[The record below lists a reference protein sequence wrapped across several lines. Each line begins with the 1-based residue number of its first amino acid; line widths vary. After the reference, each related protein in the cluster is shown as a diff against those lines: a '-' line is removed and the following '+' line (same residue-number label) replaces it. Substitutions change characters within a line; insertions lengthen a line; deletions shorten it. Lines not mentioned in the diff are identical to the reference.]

1 MEQDVIKVQRAM
13 WAFWIAAAL
22 AAIGAVAPLSFS
34 IGAHSRLQWV
44 IVPFGIAAVVL
55 GINAV
60 MYHQGRSLAAT
71 LYFVAG
77 LAIVY
82 GILAMVAVPL
92 RLAVVG
98 TCPPAPARCPLGY
111 EQPMTSAENSGLA
124 LASFCGVLAIFVGF
138 YGLLM
143 LYRRLG
149 VRPLQRSLWPAKP
162 PAKPAPASEVAPAAA
177 APVAATP
184 AEPVPVKAAPAMAP
198 AQAPQAQ
205 AAPVEAA
212 PAEAAP
218 AEAAPAEAA
227 PAEAAPA
234 EAAPAE
240 AAPAPAAP
248 APAAPRAPRS
258 RSRPRA
264 KVPPLSADE
273 PKELPAP
280 EEPKELPAPAET
292 EELPPPD

>member
-111 EQPMTSAENSGLA
+111 EQPLTSAENSGLA

-162 PAKPAPASEVAPAAA
+162 PAKPAQPVEVAPAAV
-177 APVAATP
+177 APVVAAP
-184 AEPVPVKAAPAMAP
+184 AEPVQAAPV
-198 AQAPQAQ
+198 Q

-212 PAEAAP
+212 PVEAAP
-218 AEAAPAEAA
+218 VEAAPVEAA
-227 PAEAAPA
+227 RVE
-234 EAAPAE
+234 
-240 AAPAPAAP
+240 AAP
-248 APAAPRAPRS
+248 APAAPRAARS
-258 RSRPRA
+258 RTRPRA
-264 KVPPLSADE
+264 KARPQAADE

-292 EELPPPD
+292 EELPPPA

>member
-1 MEQDVIKVQRAM
+1 MELNVIRNQRVM

-34 IGAHSRLQWV
+34 IGAHSRLQAV
-44 IVPFGIAAVVL
+44 IVPFGIAAIAL

-71 LYFVAG
+71 LYFIAG

-92 RLAVVG
+92 RLAVIG
-98 TCPPAPARCPLGY
+98 TCPPEPAKCPLGF
-111 EQPMTSAENSGLA
+111 EPPMTSAENNGLA

-149 VRPLQRSLWPAKP
+149 VRPRRGFLWPVKP
-162 PAKPAPASEVAPAAA
+162 PAQPAPAAEI
-177 APVAATP
+177 TP
-184 AEPVPVKAAPAMAP
+184 P
-198 AQAPQAQ
+198 
-205 AAPVEAA
+205 
-212 PAEAAP
+212 
-218 AEAAPAEAA
+218 
-227 PAEAAPA
+227 
-234 EAAPAE
+234 
-240 AAPAPAAP
+240 PAAP
-248 APAAPRAPRS
+248 APAAPVVATPVVATPVVKAPEVTAPAEVAPAEPTPGVEAPTPTAPKATAPRVA
-258 RSRPRA
+258 RSRPRSQPRA
-264 KVPPLSADE
+264 KLQTMDE

-280 EEPKELPAPAET
+280 VEPKELPAPEP
-292 EELPPPD
+292 EDLPPAT

>member
-13 WAFWIAAAL
+13 WAFWIAAAI
-22 AAIGAVAPLSFS
+22 AAVGAVAPLSFS

-71 LYFVAG
+71 LYFFAG

-98 TCPPAPARCPLGY
+98 TCPPAPASCPLGY

-124 LASFCGVLAIFVGF
+124 LASFCGVLAIFIGF

-162 PAKPAPASEVAPAAA
+162 PARPAPAAQVAPAATAPMVA
-177 APVAATP
+177 APVEAATAPVEAVP
-184 AEPVPVKAAPAMAP
+184 APLEPVTVE
-198 AQAPQAQ
+198 

-212 PAEAAP
+212 PVE
-218 AEAAPAEAA
+218 
-227 PAEAAPA
+227 
-234 EAAPAE
+234 
-240 AAPAPAAP
+240 AAP

-258 RSRPRA
+258 RTRPRA
-264 KVPPLSADE
+264 RVRPLPADE

-292 EELPPPD
+292 EELPPPA

>member
-1 MEQDVIKVQRAM
+1 
-13 WAFWIAAAL
+13 
-22 AAIGAVAPLSFS
+22 
-34 IGAHSRLQWV
+34 V
-44 IVPFGIAAVVL
+44 IVPFGIAAVVF

-111 EQPMTSAENSGLA
+111 EQPMTSPENSGLA

-149 VRPLQRSLWPAKP
+149 VRPRQSILWPAKP
-162 PAKPAPASEVAPAAA
+162 PAQPTPPAAVAPAAV
-177 APVAATP
+177 APVVAAP
-184 AEPVPVKAAPAMAP
+184 AEPVPVKAAPPTAP
-198 AQAPQAQ
+198 AQAAPAQAAPAQAAPAQ
-205 AAPVEAA
+205 AAPVE
-212 PAEAAP
+212 PT
-218 AEAAPAEAA
+218 
-227 PAEAAPA
+227 
-234 EAAPAE
+234 
-240 AAPAPAAP
+240 P

-258 RSRPRA
+258 RTRARA
-264 KVPPLSADE
+264 KARPQAADE

-292 EELPPPD
+292 EELPPPA

>member
-1 MEQDVIKVQRAM
+1 VEQDVTKVQRAM
-13 WAFWIAAAL
+13 WAFWAAAAL

-71 LYFVAG
+71 LYFFAG

-98 TCPPAPARCPLGY
+98 TCPPSPARCPLGY
-111 EQPMTSAENSGLA
+111 EQPLTSAENSGLA
-124 LASFCGVLAIFVGF
+124 LASFCGILAIFVGF

-149 VRPLQRSLWPAKP
+149 VRPRQRSLWPAKP
-162 PAKPAPASEVAPAAA
+162 PAQPAPPAEVAPAAPTPVVA
-177 APVAATP
+177 APVAAAPRVAAP
-184 AEPVPVKAAPAMAP
+184 APVEPVPL
-198 AQAPQAQ
+198 Q
-205 AAPVEAA
+205 AAPVE
-212 PAEAAP
+212 P
-218 AEAAPAEAA
+218 
-227 PAEAAPA
+227 
-234 EAAPAE
+234 
-240 AAPAPAAP
+240 APAPAP
-248 APAAPRAPRS
+248 PRAPRS
-258 RSRPRA
+258 RTRPRA
-264 KVPPLSADE
+264 KARPVADE

-280 EEPKELPAPAET
+280 EEPKELPAPADAED
-292 EELPPPD
+292 PPPPA

>member
-124 LASFCGVLAIFVGF
+124 LASFCGVLAIFIGF

-149 VRPLQRSLWPAKP
+149 VGARPRRGLLWPAKP
-162 PAKPAPASEVAPAAA
+162 PSP
-177 APVAATP
+177 PVAATP
-184 AEPVPVKAAPAMAP
+184 PVTPTPVAA
-198 AQAPQAQ
+198 AQAVTPAVE
-205 AAPVEAA
+205 AAPVEAT
-212 PAEAAP
+212 PVAEAPPPPPPSPVPKAT
-218 AEAAPAEAA
+218 
-227 PAEAAPA
+227 
-234 EAAPAE
+234 
-240 AAPAPAAP
+240 
-248 APAAPRAPRS
+248 APRVA
-258 RSRPRA
+258 RSRPRSQARA
-264 KVPPLSADE
+264 KLQVTDE

-280 EEPKELPAPAET
+280 VEPKELPAP
-292 EELPPPD
+292 

>member
-1 MEQDVIKVQRAM
+1 MKGQRAM

-34 IGAHSRLQWV
+34 IGAHSRLQWA

-60 MYHQGRSLAAT
+60 MYHQSRSLAAT

-98 TCPPAPARCPLGY
+98 TCPPAPATCPLGY

-143 LYRRLG
+143 LYRPVAGQASGPDDTAGGGRARG
-149 VRPLQRSLWPAKP
+149 GSAGGGRAGGSRAGRGCAGSGRGSSGRGSPGRGCAGPGRASRPQAAR
-162 PAKPAPASEVAPAAA
+162 PAPSQSQATGGGRAQGAPG
-177 APVAATP
+177 T
-184 AEPVPVKAAPAMAP
+184 
-198 AQAPQAQ
+198 
-205 AAPVEAA
+205 
-212 PAEAAP
+212 
-218 AEAAPAEAA
+218 
-227 PAEAAPA
+227 
-234 EAAPAE
+234 
-240 AAPAPAAP
+240 
-248 APAAPRAPRS
+248 
-258 RSRPRA
+258 
-264 KVPPLSADE
+264 
-273 PKELPAP
+273 
-280 EEPKELPAPAET
+280 
-292 EELPPPD
+292 

>member
-1 MEQDVIKVQRAM
+1 VEQDVIKVQRAM
-13 WAFWIAAAL
+13 WAFWIAAAI
-22 AAIGAVAPLSFS
+22 AAVGAVAPLSFS

-55 GINAV
+55 GFNAV

-82 GILAMVAVPL
+82 GILSMVAVPL
-92 RLAVVG
+92 RLAVIG

-162 PAKPAPASEVAPAAA
+162 PVQPATAAQVAPAAVAPAESAPVEATPVEATPVEA
-177 APVAATP
+177 APV
-184 AEPVPVKAAPAMAP
+184 E
-198 AQAPQAQ
+198 

-212 PAEAAP
+212 PA
-218 AEAAPAEAA
+218 
-227 PAEAAPA
+227 
-234 EAAPAE
+234 
-240 AAPAPAAP
+240 PAP
-248 APAAPRAPRS
+248 PRAARS
-258 RSRPRA
+258 RTRARA
-264 KVPPLSADE
+264 KARPPVAEE

-292 EELPPPD
+292 EELPPPE

>member
-1 MEQDVIKVQRAM
+1 VEQEVIKVQRAM

-98 TCPPAPARCPLGY
+98 TCPPAPASCPLGY

-162 PAKPAPASEVAPAAA
+162 PAQPAPAAQVAPAAA
-177 APVAATP
+177 AAAPVVAAPVEAAP
-184 AEPVPVKAAPAMAP
+184 APVEPVPVKAAPVAP
-198 AQAPQAQ
+198 VPVKAAPVEPVPVKA
-205 AAPVEAA
+205 APVAPVPVKEAPVEAA
-212 PAEAAP
+212 PVEAT
-218 AEAAPAEAA
+218 
-227 PAEAAPA
+227 
-234 EAAPAE
+234 
-240 AAPAPAAP
+240 P

-258 RSRPRA
+258 RTRPRA
-264 KVPPLSADE
+264 RVTPLPADE

-280 EEPKELPAPAET
+280 EEPKELPAPAEG
-292 EELPPPD
+292 EELPPPA

>member
-1 MEQDVIKVQRAM
+1 VEQKTIRDQRVM

-22 AAIGAVAPLSFS
+22 VAIGAVAPLSFS
-34 IGAHSRLQWV
+34 IGAHSRLQNV
-44 IVPFGIAAVVL
+44 IIPFGVAAVAL

-98 TCPPAPARCPLGY
+98 TCPPEPARCPLGF
-111 EQPMTSAENSGLA
+111 EAPMTSAENSGLA

-149 VRPLQRSLWPAKP
+149 GGARPRRGLLWPAKP
-162 PAKPAPASEVAPAAA
+162 PAQPAPAAEVAPPPAASASAAPIVATPDVAAPVVVAPAA
-177 APVAATP
+177 TP
-184 AEPVPVKAAPAMAP
+184 
-198 AQAPQAQ
+198 
-205 AAPVEAA
+205 

-218 AEAAPAEAA
+218 AQPTPVAVM
-227 PAEAAPA
+227 
-234 EAAPAE
+234 
-240 AAPAPAAP
+240 PAATPP
-248 APAAPRAPRS
+248 APAAPRVTRARTRS
-258 RSRPRA
+258 QA
-264 KVPPLSADE
+264 KAKPPATDE
-273 PKELPAP
+273 QKELPAP
-280 EEPKELPAPAET
+280 VEPKELPAPAPED
-292 EELPPPD
+292 PPPAT

>member
-1 MEQDVIKVQRAM
+1 M
-13 WAFWIAAAL
+13 WAFWVAAAL

-60 MYHQGRSLAAT
+60 MYHQGRSLAAA
-71 LYFVAG
+71 LYFFAG

-111 EQPMTSAENSGLA
+111 EQPLTSAENSGLA
-124 LASFCGVLAIFVGF
+124 LASFCGILAIFVGI

-149 VRPLQRSLWPAKP
+149 VRPRQRSPRSSLQPKNPKSCRHRPRPRNRLHP
-162 PAKPAPASEVAPAAA
+162 PDGRSYTSR
-177 APVAATP
+177 TP
-184 AEPVPVKAAPAMAP
+184 WISLCPKSRRCSD
-198 AQAPQAQ
+198 
-205 AAPVEAA
+205 
-212 PAEAAP
+212 
-218 AEAAPAEAA
+218 
-227 PAEAAPA
+227 
-234 EAAPAE
+234 
-240 AAPAPAAP
+240 
-248 APAAPRAPRS
+248 APRAISSPRS
-258 RSRPRA
+258 VLRRSCASSWKERTHTIRRCGPRLPRSVGPRSA
-264 KVPPLSADE
+264 SLSNM
-273 PKELPAP
+273 
-280 EEPKELPAPAET
+280 AESALSST
-292 EELPPPD
+292 

>member
-1 MEQDVIKVQRAM
+1 VEQDVIKVQRAM

-60 MYHQGRSLAAT
+60 MYHQGRPLAAT

-149 VRPLQRSLWPAKP
+149 ARPRQSVLWPAKR
-162 PAKPAPASEVAPAAA
+162 PAEPARAAEVAPAAA
-177 APVAATP
+177 PV
-184 AEPVPVKAAPAMAP
+184 V
-198 AQAPQAQ
+198 

-212 PAEAAP
+212 PAPVEAAP
-218 AEAAPAEAA
+218 VEAAPVEAA
-227 PAEAAPA
+227 PVEPT
-234 EAAPAE
+234 
-240 AAPAPAAP
+240 PAPP
-248 APAAPRAPRS
+248 APRAPRS
-258 RSRPRA
+258 RTRPRA
-264 KVPPLSADE
+264 KATPKAAE
-273 PKELPAP
+273 KPKELPAP

-292 EELPPPD
+292 EELPPPA

>member
-1 MEQDVIKVQRAM
+1 VEQTVIRDQRVL

-34 IGAHSRLQWV
+34 IGSHNRLQGV
-44 IVPFGIAAVVL
+44 IVPFGIAAVAL

-92 RLAVVG
+92 RLAVIG
-98 TCPPAPARCPLGY
+98 TCPPEPAKCPLGF
-111 EQPMTSAENSGLA
+111 EPPMTSAENNGLA
-124 LASFCGVLAIFVGF
+124 LASFCGVLAIFIGF

-149 VRPLQRSLWPAKP
+149 VRPRRGLLWPAKP
-162 PAKPAPASEVAPAAA
+162 PAQPAPAAEVAAAPAPPAPVAPVVATPVVEAPAA
-177 APVAATP
+177 T
-184 AEPVPVKAAPAMAP
+184 
-198 AQAPQAQ
+198 
-205 AAPVEAA
+205 A

-218 AEAAPAEAA
+218 AEAPPVAEA
-227 PAEAAPA
+227 PT
-234 EAAPAE
+234 
-240 AAPAPAAP
+240 PAAP
-248 APAAPRAPRS
+248 AAASPRAARTRARPPAKA
-258 RSRPRA
+258 RPRIIA
-264 KVPPLSADE
+264 SE
-273 PKELPAP
+273 PKELEAP
-280 EEPKELPAPAET
+280 DEPKELPAPAEPK
-292 EELPPPD
+292 ELPPPA

>member
-1 MEQDVIKVQRAM
+1 VEQKTIRDQRVM

-22 AAIGAVAPLSFS
+22 TAIGAVAPLSFS
-34 IGAHSRLQWV
+34 IGAHSRLQGV
-44 IVPFGIAAVVL
+44 IIPFGIAAVAL
-55 GINAV
+55 GINAA

-71 LYFVAG
+71 LYFIAG

-98 TCPPAPARCPLGY
+98 TCPPEPARCPLGF

-149 VRPLQRSLWPAKP
+149 GGARPRRGLLWPAKP
-162 PAKPAPASEVAPAAA
+162 PAQPAPATQVAPATEAPVVATPVTPTPVVAAQAETPAVEA

-184 AEPVPVKAAPAMAP
+184 VAEAPPPPSPPPVPKAT
-198 AQAPQAQ
+198 
-205 AAPVEAA
+205 
-212 PAEAAP
+212 
-218 AEAAPAEAA
+218 
-227 PAEAAPA
+227 
-234 EAAPAE
+234 
-240 AAPAPAAP
+240 
-248 APAAPRAPRS
+248 APRVARSRPRS
-258 RSRPRA
+258 QPRA
-264 KVPPLSADE
+264 KVPMTDE

-280 EEPKELPAPAET
+280 VEPKELPAPES
-292 EELPPPD
+292 EDLPPAT

>member
-1 MEQDVIKVQRAM
+1 VEQTVIRDQRVL

-34 IGAHSRLQWV
+34 IGGHNRLQGV
-44 IVPFGIAAVVL
+44 IIPFGIAAVAL

-71 LYFVAG
+71 LYFIAG

-92 RLAVVG
+92 RLAVIG
-98 TCPPAPARCPLGY
+98 TCPPEPAKCPLGF
-111 EQPMTSAENSGLA
+111 EPPMTSAENNGLA

-149 VRPLQRSLWPAKP
+149 VRRRRGLLWPARP
-162 PAKPAPASEVAPAAA
+162 PAQPASTAVVTPPPADVAPVET
-177 APVAATP
+177 APV
-184 AEPVPVKAAPAMAP
+184 E
-198 AQAPQAQ
+198 

-212 PAEAAP
+212 PAETAP
-218 AEAAPAEAA
+218 VAE
-227 PAEAAPA
+227 
-234 EAAPAE
+234 
-240 AAPAPAAP
+240 APAPTTAA
-248 APAAPRAPRS
+248 AAAPRTP
-258 RSRPRA
+258 RPRPRPPA
-264 KVPPLSADE
+264 KARPRMAQE
-273 PKELPAP
+273 PKELEAP
-280 EEPKELPAPAET
+280 DEPKELPAPAEPK
-292 EELPPPD
+292 ELPPPA